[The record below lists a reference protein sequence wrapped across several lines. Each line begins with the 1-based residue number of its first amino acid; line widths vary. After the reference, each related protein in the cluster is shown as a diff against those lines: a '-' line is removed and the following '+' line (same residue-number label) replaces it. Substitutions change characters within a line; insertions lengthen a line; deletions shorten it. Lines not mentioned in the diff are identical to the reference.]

1 MPLSLPWHPGRPF
14 RLPVMYRARGFGTRV
29 SRSNAVMRSRMND
42 LTDAIRDEAARVLTD
57 GTVAAVIGY
66 RAGSEPFRARPAFV
80 RAAEDAPQLVLNPLC
95 INDLAN
101 YLPKRK
107 EKAAIVVKGCDGRA
121 LELLIRENQVKRA
134 DVHIIGV
141 ACTGTVDPDKLAAR
155 EDVDLRAFEGIRREG
170 EEFVITQGG
179 QELRVPVVELLRA
192 QCLVCTEPTPPIFD
206 TLLGEPQP
214 VLAVTPADPTLAA
227 TDTMALAERLA
238 FFARGF
244 ERCIRCLACVR
255 ACPACYC
262 TTCFAEQARPQWVP
276 RSVGL
281 DENRMFH
288 LGRAMHLAGRCVDC
302 GACEAACPVDVP
314 LRELNARLRREVAEL
329 FGEIDWKDPES
340 LPAFLYFL
348 QDDTEEAID
357 GAV

>member
-1 MPLSLPWHPGRPF
+1 MNSLS
-14 RLPVMYRARGFGTRV
+14 
-29 SRSNAVMRSRMND
+29 
-42 LTDAIRDEAARVLTD
+42 DAIREEASRVLAD
-57 GTVAAVIGY
+57 GTVAVVIGY
-66 RAGSEPFRARPAFV
+66 RAGSEPFRARPAFI
-80 RAAEDAPQLVLNPLC
+80 RTAEDVQQLVLDPLC

-101 YLPKRK
+101 YLPRRK

-121 LELLIRENQVKRA
+121 LELLIREKQVKRE
-134 DVHIIGV
+134 DVYIIGV
-141 ACTGTVDPDKLAAR
+141 ACTGTVDLDKIAAR
-155 EDVDLRAFEGIRREG
+155 KDVDLRAFEGIRRQG
-170 EEFVITQGG
+170 EEFVITQAAK
-179 QELRVPVVELLRA
+179 ELRVPVTELLRA
-192 QCLVCTEPTPPIFD
+192 ECLVCPDSTPPECD
-206 TLLGEPQP
+206 TLLGDPS
-214 VLAVTPADPTLAA
+214 VSVATVSDDPTLAV
-227 TDTMALAERLA
+227 TDAMHLAQRLE
-238 FFARGF
+238 FFSRGF
-244 ERCIRCLACVR
+244 ERCVRCMACVR

-262 TTCFAEQARPQWVP
+262 TTCFAEQTKPQWVP
-276 RSVGL
+276 RSMGL

-348 QDDTEEAID
+348 EQDTEEAID